1 VLVAASLL
9 IITAAA
15 AVVTGGEVERRE
27 DAGVSERSAAVT
39 TAIDRR
45 ADIYTEKLYGARA
58 AIAVRGRLP
67 TRREY
72 DDFLRAQ
79 EFQQRYPAVQVLGM
93 LEVVDDADR
102 ASLTARVNADVDR
115 SGLPYPGFG
124 IRPPGR
130 RDTYGVVTYVHPVDG
145 NASAFGLDAYSRPN
159 RREAAE
165 RARDTAR
172 PAAPPPD
179 LLVQERE
186 PNARSVLVMLPVYR
200 GIDQTP
206 PRERRS
212 GAWLG
217 VLYAGIR
224 LPDLLRG
231 VADTAR
237 GEDVEIRDAGRVA
250 YDANPEMDAA
260 AADERRT
267 RPLTTAGRP
276 WEVVFATR
284 EPLLSSGARAVP
296 WLIGLLGVLVS
307 LLAGAVV
314 QALSSA
320 QRRAQA
326 LAAEMTE
333 DLRQSNQDLERFA
346 FLASHDLQQP
356 LRTIIGFLQLLS
368 KQSGD
373 RLDERGREYV
383 DYAVRGAQQMAT
395 LIDDLLA
402 YSRVARDR
410 RPLEPVALDDA
421 WRTATDQL
429 KAIIDQSEARVSQDP
444 LPVVLGDQ
452 GQLAQVFANLIG
464 NAIKYRSAAT
474 PVVHASAHRV
484 GGAYEVTVQ
493 DNGVGIDPDQRE
505 RIFEMFS
512 RGHQEDDVEGT
523 GVGLALARRI
533 VERSGGSLTVRS
545 QPGQGSCFVVRLPPA
560 SR

>member
-1 VLVAASLL
+1 M
-9 IITAAA
+9 T
-15 AVVTGGEVERRE
+15 
-27 DAGVSERSAAVT
+27 DA
-39 TAIDRR
+39 
-45 ADIYTEKLYGARA
+45 
-58 AIAVRGRLP
+58 
-67 TRREY
+67 
-72 DDFLRAQ
+72 
-79 EFQQRYPAVQVLGM
+79 QR
-93 LEVVDDADR
+93 DAYV
-102 ASLTARVNADVDR
+102 ARVNADVDR
-115 SGLPYPGFG
+115 SGLPYPGFA

-130 RDTYGVVTYVHPVDG
+130 RDVYAPVSYLHPVEG
-145 NASAFGLDAYSRPN
+145 NASAFGLDAYSRPG

-179 LLVQERE
+179 LLVQEEE

-200 GIDQTP
+200 GIDQMP
-206 PRERRS
+206 PAGARR
-212 GAWLG
+212 ARWLG
-217 VLYAGIR
+217 VVYAGIR

-231 VADTAR
+231 VADPVR
-237 GEDVEIRDAGRVA
+237 GEDVEIRDAGRVV
-250 YDANPEMDAA
+250 YDADPRRNAA
-260 AADERRT
+260 TADERRT
-267 RPLTTAGRP
+267 RPLTAAGRR
-276 WEVVFATR
+276 WQVVYATR
-284 EPLLSSGARAVP
+284 DPLLSDGARAVP

-314 QALSSA
+314 QTMSSA

-333 DLRQSNQDLERFA
+333 DLRRSNQDLERFA

-356 LRTIIGFLQLLS
+356 LRTIIGFLQLLA

-373 RLDERGREYV
+373 RLDDRGREYV

-421 WRTATDQL
+421 WRTATEQL
-429 KAIIDQSEARVSQDP
+429 KASIDHSEAQVTQDP
-444 LPVVLGDQ
+444 LPVVLGDH
-452 GQLAQVFANLIG
+452 GQLAQVFGNLIG
-464 NAIKYRSAAT
+464 NAIKYRSDEA
-474 PVVHASAHRV
+474 PVVHASSRMRD
-484 GGAYEVTVQ
+484 GICEVTVQ
-493 DNGVGIDPDQRE
+493 DNGVGIEPDQHE

-545 QPGQGSCFVVRLPPA
+545 QPGRGSCFIVRLPPA
-560 SR
+560 PR